1 MGIRVGTGFDAH
13 RFAEGR
19 KLILGGVEI
28 PFELGLEAHSD
39 GDVAVHALMD
49 ALLGAAG
56 LPDIG
61 RLFPDNDPAYEG
73 ACSLELLKRVMSLL
87 REKGFGLGNADIVLI
102 CQKPRLAGYIDSM
115 REAVS
120 GALGCDP
127 GLVGIK
133 ATTTEHMGFTGRG
146 EGIAAQAAVLI
157 EII

>member
-1 MGIRVGTGFDAH
+1 M
-13 RFAEGR
+13 
-19 KLILGGVEI
+19 
-28 PFELGLEAHSD
+28 
-39 GDVAVHALMD
+39 HALMD

-87 REKGFGLGNADIVLI
+87 KEKGFSLGNADVVLI

-157 EII
+157 ENI

>member
-73 ACSLELLKRVMSLL
+73 ACSRGSRDISTACARRYPERWDAIPALWGSKRPRPSTWALPAA
-87 REKGFGLGNADIVLI
+87 EK
-102 CQKPRLAGYIDSM
+102 
-115 REAVS
+115 E
-120 GALGCDP
+120 
-127 GLVGIK
+127 
-133 ATTTEHMGFTGRG
+133 
-146 EGIAAQAAVLI
+146 
-157 EII
+157 

>member
-1 MGIRVGTGFDAH
+1 MGSRVGIGFDAH

-19 KLILGGVEI
+19 KLILCGVDI
-28 PFELGLEAHSD
+28 PYELGLEAHSD

-61 RLFPDNDPAYEG
+61 NLFPDTDPEYKD
-73 ACSLELLKRVMSLL
+73 ACSLKLLKRVVILL
-87 REKGFGLGNADIVLI
+87 RENGYELGNADLVII
-102 CQKPRLAGYIDSM
+102 CQKPKLAGHIGLM
-115 REAVS
+115 KQNLAEAM
-120 GALGCDP
+120 GCAA
-127 GLVGIK
+127 GQIGVK

-157 EII
+157 ETI

>member
-73 ACSLELLKRVMSLL
+73 ACSLELLKRVMGLL
-87 REKGFGLGNADIVLI
+87 REKGFSLGNADVVLI

-157 EII
+157 ENI